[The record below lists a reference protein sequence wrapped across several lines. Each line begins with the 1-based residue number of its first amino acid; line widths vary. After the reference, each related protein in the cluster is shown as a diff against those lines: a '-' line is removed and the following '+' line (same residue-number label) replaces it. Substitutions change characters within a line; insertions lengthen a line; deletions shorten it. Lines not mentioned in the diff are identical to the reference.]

1 MGGILEPC
9 WSLFSMFFSL
19 LLRIDF
25 LFVFGS
31 FWSAILRR
39 FWSPNRIKM
48 RICDYLVFIGFPLVF
63 LLFFAFR
70 RVLCSSYFGSFFAS
84 FLASIFCCFL
94 DRFWGH
100 FGRLSGVQLGHFWHR
115 FLASIFD
122 RFLDRFGCQ
131 KGGSHTHPR
140 AHMHTLFSIDFWL
153 IFACRSKSRPRA
165 AKSGPRAAKSGPRA
179 AQERPRPAQERPR
192 ATKSSP
198 RAAKNGQ

>member
-1 MGGILEPC
+1 M
-9 WSLFSMFFSL
+9 
-19 LLRIDF
+19 
-25 LFVFGS
+25 
-31 FWSAILRR
+31 
-39 FWSPNRIKM
+39 
-48 RICDYLVFIGFPLVF
+48 
-63 LLFFAFR
+63 FFAFR
-70 RVLCSSYFGSFFAS
+70 RVLCSSCFGSFFAS

-140 AHMHTLFSIDFWL
+140 AHMHTLFSIDFSL

-179 AQERPRPAQERPR
+179 AQERPRQAQ
-192 ATKSSP
+192 
-198 RAAKNGQ
+198 RAAKRPVGAILKRKNRERR